1 MPGARRSVRL
11 RTMPAPTART
21 LQVLLGALAAILL
34 AVTVAEIASSG
45 HAHAHAID
53 YVAAP
58 LFCLPVAFCHRAP
71 LAAIATYA
79 VTGLVV
85 ALLGGD
91 LVTHTNTAVF
101 LCMVLVFA
109 LAAGT
114 ERRRFAAG
122 VAITMVC
129 IPLAGIIEGQSAVGM
144 VAWVG
149 LLPVGLPALVGR
161 MLRGRNELNR
171 RLAGQAQALAAGRA
185 ERERAAVF
193 AERARIAHELH
204 DVVAHDV
211 SVMLVQAQAA
221 RRIAASDPERARE
234 AIAAIESTG
243 RDALGELRRLLG
255 VLRRGDEELALAPQ
269 PSLARLQP
277 LVERVRAA
285 GVPVALA
292 VEGAPRALAPG
303 VDATAF
309 RIVQEALANVLR
321 HAGASRAEVRIAYQA
336 GDLELAVRDDGSG
349 DGTVAPEGHGLIGL
363 RERVGLYGGELR
375 AGPHGRGGYE
385 LRARLPIGEAQ
396 APA

>member
-1 MPGARRSVRL
+1 
-11 RTMPAPTART
+11 
-21 LQVLLGALAAILL
+21 
-34 AVTVAEIASSG
+34 
-45 HAHAHAID
+45 
-53 YVAAP
+53 
-58 LFCLPVAFCHRAP
+58 
-71 LAAIATYA
+71 
-79 VTGLVV
+79 
-85 ALLGGD
+85 
-91 LVTHTNTAVF
+91 
-101 LCMVLVFA
+101 
-109 LAAGT
+109 
-114 ERRRFAAG
+114 
-122 VAITMVC
+122 
-129 IPLAGIIEGQSAVGM
+129 
-144 VAWVG
+144 VG